1 MKHDWKSISDR
12 YYYYDTVTGK
22 IVGMASKIALQ
33 EVFYGIVYTGQYTF
47 TLDDERHLG
56 QYISLEHAKKSIEYF
71 WDVQSRT
78 LIEND

>member
-1 MKHDWKSISDR
+1 MKHDWKGISDR